1 MTRLDLTLRV
11 AAALACLSLAVA
23 ALAMGWAATTRTTQ
37 AGPGVIY
44 RQNLI
49 TGSAAFCGP
58 DGCIEGPRTTRPA
71 VDAEALDFSSQVTP
85 GPGR

>member
-1 MTRLDLTLRV
+1 MTRLDNAIR
-11 AAALACLSLAVA
+11 AAAVFACLSLALA
-23 ALAMGWAATTRTTQ
+23 ALAVGWAATTRTTQ

-58 DGCIEGPRTTRPA
+58 DGCIEAPRTTRPA
-71 VDAEALDFSSQVTP
+71 VDAEALDFSARAKP
-85 GPGR
+85 AA